1 MFINI
6 LTGDNVTG
14 SLLRVQFARVING
27 NLVYD
32 EGKDD
37 NFVFEGTVLY

>member
-1 MFINI
+1 MYVYSKIYAGNGRSDE
-6 LTGDNVTG
+6 LTKVEFGRIV
-14 SLLRVQFARVING
+14 NG

-37 NFVFEGTVLY
+37 NFVFQGK

>member
-1 MFINI
+1 MFIHI

-14 SLLRVQFARVING
+14 NLSRVQFARVING